1 MNRFIQFSIS
11 LVLVIL
17 WIVILNNPIGKTPAL
32 GPFFSPKTGFW
43 SNAENKAG
51 DDPLFLMPTDSLN
64 DSISV
69 IINERMIPHIIAADE
84 ADLYFTQGYL
94 HAHFRLWQMD
104 FYARLA
110 GGTLSE
116 VLGSRALSVDQEQR
130 RKGMLWAAEAALK
143 KMEKDPETKKA
154 LDQYTRG
161 VNTYL
166 SQLRF
171 HHYPIEFKL
180 LSYVPEKWTNL
191 KSMLVY
197 KLLSDDLTGQS
208 NDIDYSYYR
217 SILSPYDFE
226 FLFPTYPQPNTPTIN
241 KKWDRPQSK
250 IPNAPAAMVFS
261 DFEIPKTKGPSPS
274 PSLTTHFEDGLNNVG
289 SNNWV
294 VGTEKTMFDNVLLAS
309 DPHLQLSIPSIWF
322 EMQLSSPYQNV
333 YGVSLPGIPSIII
346 GYNDDI
352 SWGVTNHYADVK
364 DYYEITPNDNWTSYS
379 FDQEWVPFNYRIE
392 KIKVRNEQD
401 FLDTILYTIH
411 GPVIYDHNFKEPS
424 GSNKILAMKWE
435 GHQTNNELKAFIKI
449 NKSKNFKSFQNALSY
464 YGSPA
469 QNFIYGDI
477 SGNIGIIEAG
487 DFPNKFKNQGRF
499 VMLGNTS
506 ATLWQE
512 YIPTEDQPFSF
523 NPESHFLSSANNT
536 PVDRTYP
543 YHLYGSYTD
552 SRNRS
557 IHQYLEDSTFLS
569 VTNMKVIQNS
579 NFSPIANDLGPL
591 FQRTIDNMEDKNADI
606 QHWSDAFLPVYDAN
620 SESITAFHIWHQLVY
635 KTIWDQHFS
644 HLPTKVR
651 PGLERTIQLMLHYP
665 KNKYFEFNQDGESI
679 NLNKIMEQC
688 LVATADSMRILKR
701 EERHLWSAYKNTKIS
716 HLLSI
721 DAFSYLNIPN
731 GGWNTALNATTST
744 HGPSWRMVID
754 LNPHSGVKGYGIK
767 PGGQSGNPGSPYF
780 NYALDMWVKGE
791 YYELPFMNGFK
802 VKEILKRFKDNKE
815 SNE

>member
-1 MNRFIQFSIS
+1 MNRFIQFFIW
-11 LVLVIL
+11 LIVVVV
-17 WIVILNNPIGKTPAL
+17 WIVVLNNPIGKVPAL

-43 SNAENKAG
+43 SNAENKTG

-64 DSISV
+64 DSLQV
-69 IINERMIPHIIAADE
+69 IINDRMIPHIIAVDE
-84 ADLYFTQGYL
+84 EDLYFTQGYL

-116 VLGSRALSVDQEQR
+116 VLGSRALKVDQEQR

-143 KMEKDPETKKA
+143 KMEQDPETKKA
-154 LDQYTRG
+154 MDQYTRG
-161 VNTYL
+161 VNAYL

-208 NDIDYSYYR
+208 HDIDFSYYR
-217 SILSPYDFE
+217 SELSTYDFD
-226 FLFPTYPQPNTPTIN
+226 FLFPAYSQNATPTIT
-241 KKWDRPQSK
+241 KKWDTPK
-250 IPNAPAAMVFS
+250 LKKPNAPAAMVFA
-261 DFEIPKTKGPSPS
+261 DFKIPENLGPHPKTVA
-274 PSLTTHFEDGLNNVG
+274 HFEDGLNSVG

-294 VGTEKTMFDNVLLAS
+294 VGPEKTMFENVLLAS
-309 DPHLQLSIPSIWF
+309 DPHLQLSIPSIWI

-364 DYYEITPNDNWTSYS
+364 DFYEITPNDNWTSYS

-392 KIKVRNEQD
+392 KIKIRNEVD
-401 FLDTILYTIH
+401 FLDTILYTVH
-411 GPVIYDHNFKEPS
+411 GPVIYDNNFKETS

-435 GHQTNNELKAFIKI
+435 GHETNNELKAFIKL
-449 NKSKNFKSFQNALSY
+449 NKSKNFEEFKKALSY

-469 QNFIYGDI
+469 QNFVYGDI
-477 SGNIGIIEAG
+477 LGNIGIVEAG

-499 VMLGNTS
+499 VMLGNS
-506 ATLWQE
+506 SSTLWKN
-512 YIPTEDQPFSF
+512 YIPTEDRPYAY
-523 NPESHFLSSANNT
+523 NPEEHFLSSANNT
-536 PVDRTYP
+536 PTDRSYP
-543 YHLYGSYTD
+543 YELYGNYTD
-552 SRNRS
+552 ARNKS
-557 IHQYLEDSTFLS
+557 IHQHLEDSTFLS

-579 NFSPIANDLGPL
+579 NFSPVANDLGPL
-591 FQRTIDNMEDKNADI
+591 FKKAIDNMESKDANI
-606 QHWSDAFLPVYDAN
+606 QHWADSFQPFYNGD
-620 SESITAFHIWHQLVY
+620 SETITAFHIWHQLVY
-635 KTIWDQHFS
+635 STIWNHHFS

-665 KNKYFEFNQDGESI
+665 KNKYFEFNHDGAAI
-679 NLNKIMEQC
+679 NLNKIMEHC
-688 LVATADSMRILKR
+688 LVQTADSMRLLKNENR
-701 EERHLWSAYKNTKIS
+701 QRWSAYKNTEIT
-716 HLLSI
+716 HLLGLE
-721 DAFSYLNIPN
+721 AFSYLDIPN

-744 HGPSWRMVID
+744 HGPSWRMVVD

-791 YYELPFMNGFK
+791 YYELPFMNEFK
-802 VKEILKRFKDNKE
+802 VKAQLRKFQERKE
-815 SNE
+815 